1 MEYILIG
8 KMIKPFGLK
17 GEMATEVYTD
27 FIKERFKKG
36 SAVYLKTK
44 SGMLKMIVLKYRM
57 HKGRLLLTFEGYE
70 DINLIEMY
78 RMVEIYKSTDDI
90 EPLKEGEY
98 YFRDLMNLKVY
109 VDDNCVGTVVDVEEG
124 TTSNFIRVKKN
135 DNTEALVP
143 FIPVF
148 IKSVSLNEGKIVLN
162 YIEGLLWR

>member
-1 MEYILIG
+1 
-8 KMIKPFGLK
+8 
-17 GEMATEVYTD
+17 
-27 FIKERFKKG
+27 
-36 SAVYLKTK
+36 
-44 SGMLKMIVLKYRM
+44 MIVLKYRM

-143 FIPVF
+143 FLPVF

>member
-1 MEYILIG
+1 MEFFKCGHIMTTHGLRGDLKVKNLSDFDRFVKGNRLYILHKGDYQEVIV
-8 KMIKPFGLK
+8 KTSKPFG
-17 GEMATEVYTD
+17 D
-27 FIKERFKKG
+27 
-36 SAVYLKTK
+36 YL
-44 SGMLKMIVLKYRM
+44 LVC
-57 HKGRLLLTFEGYE
+57 FEGYE

-124 TTSNFIRVKKN
+124 RTSNFIRVKKN

-143 FIPVF
+143 FLPVF

-162 YIEGLLWR
+162 YIEGLL